1 MRWCIGGVYMKL
13 ILNITSFHKFT
24 PEIEGVFV
32 FESVDEYAK
41 ISFGRSS
48 ECDWILPDPER
59 VISGMHGEVIKF
71 GEQYL
76 IKDLSTNGIFINNSV
91 TAIGLNNEVSLSN
104 GDIVNLGD
112 YQIEVVVNPSIGM
125 EHHSSKASFVKGA
138 IESPARTDFG
148 LNASELMNKTIPS
161 DFELDLGLVDD
172 YIEVQSEKGHKTTQ
186 SPELG
191 LHTKNQAKL
200 RSYDSENEVNA
211 FVRGM
216 SIDPKLVPRENREQW
231 FEQLGHSFSLL
242 LVGLMDTLHHRAAF
256 KQSNR
261 LSHTSFRKSE
271 NNPLKFSANLE
282 DAIYNLYNRN
292 TSSFLSA
299 DTAIIEAF
307 SDIDNHEKALMEGV
321 KGTVSSVMSLVE
333 PTTIYKE
340 SNSKSSALNKLIP
353 ARKYAQSWSVFENI
367 HSGLKDEI
375 ANNNSPFYLDDFA
388 KHYELALK
396 KKY

>member
-1 MRWCIGGVYMKL
+1 MKL

-24 PEIEGVFV
+24 PEIDSAFV
-32 FESVDEYAK
+32 FESDDEYAK
-41 ISFGRSS
+41 KSFGRSS
-48 ECDWILPDPER
+48 KCDWILPDPDR
-59 VISGMHGEVIKF
+59 VVSGLHGEVIKF

-76 IKDLSTNGIFINNSV
+76 IKDLSTNGIFFNNAV

-112 YQIEVVVNPSIGM
+112 YQIEVVIHPSIGTDS
-125 EHHSSKASFVKGA
+125 HHLGSSIAKESF
-138 IESPARTDFG
+138 EQPARKDFG
-148 LNASELMNKTIPS
+148 LNVSELMNESIPS

-172 YIEVQSEKGHKTTQ
+172 YIEVQREKSHKTSQ
-186 SPELG
+186 SSVLG
-191 LHTKNQAKL
+191 LQATNQAKFCFQ
-200 RSYDSENEVNA
+200 DTDNEMNA

-216 SIDPKLVPRENREQW
+216 RIDPKLVPNEDREQW
-231 FEQLGHSFSLL
+231 FEQLGQSFSLL
-242 LVGLMDTLHHRAAF
+242 LVGLMDTLHNRTIF

-333 PTTIYKE
+333 PEIIYKE
-340 SNSKSSALNKLIP
+340 SCSKSSVLNKLIP
-353 ARKYAQSWSVFENI
+353 ARKYAQTWSSFENI
-367 HSGLKDEI
+367 HSSLKYEI
-375 ANNNSPFYLDDFA
+375 NNSNSPFYLDDFA
-388 KHYELALK
+388 KHYDLALK
-396 KKY
+396 KES